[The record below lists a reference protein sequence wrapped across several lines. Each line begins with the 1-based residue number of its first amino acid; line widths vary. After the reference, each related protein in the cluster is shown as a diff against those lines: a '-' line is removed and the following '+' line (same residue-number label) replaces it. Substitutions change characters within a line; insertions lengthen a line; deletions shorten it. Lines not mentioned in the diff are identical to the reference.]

1 MEIDTVSIARLS
13 SPAPTDFS
21 CVDTAINGAWNR
33 NRVMALADFHPPSHV
48 PDVFATYFR
57 FTSELADYAETNPL
71 VAPHKRP
78 SVKGY
83 RGQAFA
89 PFLPVDC
96 DDADHPH
103 RAQTDAMRIVRTLQ
117 ARHDVPPAAIRIY
130 FSGGKGFS
138 LEIPGALFGGFPPA
152 ADLSARFKRLVVDLF
167 GDCSTLDPSI
177 YETVRLWRW
186 PNSRHGTSR
195 LFKIRLS
202 LRELETLSMD
212 AIRVLAASPR
222 PSLPDPP
229 DDDWDAA
236 PSLVDAWSPPPPRS
250 PRPCTSRRRK
260 DRDRSHPRSRKR
272 SSPWPAVTGM
282 TDSGTPW
289 RWGWPAG
296 WPWPAFPKP
305 RRLRSSTHSA
315 PAMISARTGC
325 TAYARPTSGDE
336 RGCQSLAR
344 VACERC

>member
-1 MEIDTVSIARLS
+1 MEIDTVSIPHLS

-138 LEIPGALFGGFPPA
+138 LEIPGALFGGFAPA
-152 ADLSARFKRLVVDLF
+152 ADLSPRFNRLVVDLF
-167 GDCSTLDPSI
+167 GDCLTLDPSI

-186 PNSRHGTSR
+186 PNSRHSKSR

-202 LRELETLSMD
+202 ARELETLAWTLFAPLLFRRDRFPLTPQTTTGM
-212 AIRVLAASPR
+212 P
-222 PSLPDPP
+222 LP
-229 DDDWDAA
+229 
-236 PSLVDAWSPPPPRS
+236 AWLMPGLTRSPRS

-260 DRDRSHPRSRKR
+260 ERDRSHPRSSKP
-272 SSPWPAVTGM
+272 SSP
-282 TDSGTPW
+282 
-289 RWGWPAG
+289 
-296 WPWPAFPKP
+296 
-305 RRLRSSTHSA
+305 
-315 PAMISARTGC
+315 
-325 TAYARPTSGDE
+325 
-336 RGCQSLAR
+336 
-344 VACERC
+344 